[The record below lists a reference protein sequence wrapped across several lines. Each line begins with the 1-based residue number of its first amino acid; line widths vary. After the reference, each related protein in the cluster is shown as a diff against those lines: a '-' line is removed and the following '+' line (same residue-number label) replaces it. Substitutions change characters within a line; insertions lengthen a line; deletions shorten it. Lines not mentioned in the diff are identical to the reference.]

1 VAPVCGLLWLGLQSF
16 ERQRQ
21 ALDTLT
27 AEKLDTELQARTT
40 AAARQAFVDKTHPIA
55 RDRFVIEQ
63 GTVVT
68 PALRAP
74 LPAQAPPEFAEA
86 ERLELTLG
94 RPDLALPA
102 YRALLDT
109 HRWDALASSRI
120 ARCLSRLGRT
130 TEARTT
136 WRTLA
141 QSHPDARDLS
151 HRPFGIVAAIEAG
164 ETQGLYEQIA
174 SGRWVISGEQAE
186 YFLNTLDPVR
196 TSPYLERFRFAREV
210 QDKFRPND
218 SPRPGEVQTS
228 RLNDRTIFYRAENA
242 DRLTGFAL
250 DQAWV
255 DGTLRPELERELG
268 MTSRTRQDLWLYGGA
283 LALVLLVLSAGVLLL
298 LRDISREARVNRL
311 RSEFVSGVSHELK
324 TPITLI
330 RLYGETLLR
339 HRNLADAE
347 RDGFYRIITRES
359 DRLGRLVNQV
369 LSFSRVERGDQ
380 TYALE
385 EGDPAPVLAGIVKD
399 YGELLARA
407 GFSVKCSLPTSAPAV
422 RFDAAALSQAVVNLL
437 DNAAKYSGESREIVV
452 RLQAAD
458 GCVTFEVE
466 DHGVGIPPAE
476 QSRIFERF
484 YRAPNRTATG
494 GYGLGLFMV
503 RHIMEAHGG
512 RAEVESEPGRGS
524 RFRLVFPVVSEWAHT
539 AS

>member
-1 VAPVCGLLWLGLQSF
+1 MGHRFPRLYRRAILLYLGTIVAPVCGLLWLGLQSF

-27 AEKLDTELQARTT
+27 AEKLETELQARTT
-40 AAARQAFVDKTHPIA
+40 AAAGQAFADKAHPIA
-55 RDRFVIEQ
+55 RDRFVIAQ

-68 PALRAP
+68 PTLRAP
-74 LPAQAPPEFAEA
+74 LPAQPPPEFAEA

-109 HRWDALASSRI
+109 QHWDALASSRI
-120 ARCLSRLGRT
+120 ARCLSKLGRA
-130 TEARTT
+130 TEARTI

-141 QSHPDARDLS
+141 RTHPDARDLS

-164 ETQGLYEQIA
+164 ETEGLYEQIA
-174 SGRWVISGEQAE
+174 AGRWELSGDQAE
-186 YFLNTLDPVR
+186 YFLNTLDPAR
-196 TSPYLERFRFAREV
+196 TSPYLEHFRFAREV
-210 QDKFRPND
+210 QDQFRPND
-218 SPRPGEVQTS
+218 SPRPGEIHTS
-228 RLNDRTIFYRAENA
+228 RVNDRTIFFRAEGA

-250 DQAWV
+250 NQAWV
-255 DGTLRPELERELG
+255 DATLRPELERELG
-268 MTSRTRQDLWLYGGA
+268 MTSRTRQDSWFYGGA
-283 LALVLLVLSAGVLLL
+283 LALVLLVLSAGVMLI
-298 LRDISREARVNRL
+298 LRDVSREARVNRL

-347 RDGFYRIITRES
+347 REGFYRIITRES

-458 GCVTFEVE
+458 GYVTFEVE

-484 YRAPNRTATG
+484 YRAPNRY
-494 GYGLGLFMV
+494 GYRRLRPRPVHGAA
-503 RHIMEAHGG
+503 HHGG
-512 RAEVESEPGRGS
+512 ARGTRRS
-524 RFRLVFPVVSEWAHT
+524 R
-539 AS
+539 